1 MTAEEA
7 LRQAEAEGLT
17 LQRQES
23 NSSGKS
29 AEKPPDMPADV
40 VVTLE
45 GQFVAASGAKRKL
58 AERFDELLQC
68 KRFMTDEEYAAKRA
82 ELLNEI

>member
-1 MTAEEA
+1 MQSSRLADVNVCA
-7 LRQAEAEGLT
+7 PSRSI
-17 LQRQES
+17 ES
-23 NSSGKS
+23 PRENKTTS
-29 AEKPPDMPADV
+29 AEKPPDMLAGV

-58 AERFDELLQC
+58 TERFEELQQC

-82 ELLNEI
+82 ELMDEI